1 MSLSKAEFPNIGET
15 LYNGTLE
22 NGLRIV
28 VVPRPGFMKKYAFFA
43 TNYGGSS
50 VSDSRFLPVLHQW

>member
-15 LYNGTLE
+15 LYTGTLE

-28 VVPRPGFMKKYAFFA
+28 VVPGRA
-43 TNYGGSS
+43 
-50 VSDSRFLPVLHQW
+50 L